1 MKISGY
7 TQQIGT
13 GGITNATIKRVSDT
27 LAYGGD
33 GKGQRAISQGL
44 GMMADVVIKKQEEDD
59 KKNILSA
66 IDEYNKGRFEIMYNQ
81 NNGLMNTVAGAAS
94 DIDKQYNEGMKKLR
108 GDILG
113 NTKLYNKNNMVALE
127 NLMNKSDFE
136 GYQQVAR
143 HQYKQGE
150 VEKDVKLGNILANNI
165 ELVQKDPANLQ
176 AAFDSNAL
184 MVSLRYQGIQ
194 GGADVAEA
202 KIREANGQIVAAAI
216 GSCMDQDNYSGAEK
230 ILGEYGHFLTPNQ
243 RANIT
248 KGLRASAELKNELNT
263 ANALYAQY
271 GDNLEAALKA
281 IDGMTFSNGS
291 GNITNKDDFFRA
303 VGAQESGGDYGATNS
318 RTKAFGKY
326 QILPSNWPSWAREAG
341 LPEGAE
347 QTPENQEKVAR
358 YKLGQYFDKYGAE
371 GALVAWYSGEQNA
384 KRWVDGEAD
393 AIGENGQHYSWDAKQ
408 GNGDEPSIR
417 EYVNSAMS
425 QNGPADELAVY
436 KQREKIKQLYMNKVN
451 DEKRIKNYRINQ
463 MADAFS
469 AEVYKMAEGNEV
481 SYEQAVEEARKRAGS
496 DEDLLKHYLSSV
508 NLWYSAKNKQLNG
521 MGGSSGSKGQKALML
536 AKAQDMIH
544 SFDSSEKYVQYIAA
558 RVPGV
563 TMKDLYDAKQ
573 DYIDMQN
580 GRGKFAYQNLD
591 AVVTDVCKQIK
602 LPSGQESSYKSAV
615 KQVSREE
622 IAKFWLTNKRAPDV
636 FEATEIVQKATQTVS
651 IGEFLEQGTFSAFF
665 NITTGIEMSPAEMR
679 LHNISNIVQDGDE
692 FVVTFT
698 DGRGT
703 VRMSGYDLVDM
714 RNRR

>member
-7 TQQIGT
+7 TPQVNN
-13 GGITNATIKRVSDT
+13 GGVTNAAVKRVSDVM
-27 LAYGGD
+27 AYGGN
-33 GKGQRAISQGL
+33 GQGLKAVSQGI
-44 GMMADVVIKKQEEDD
+44 GMWADVIAKKQEEDD
-59 KKNILSA
+59 KQNILKA
-66 IDEYNKGRFEIMYNQ
+66 MDEYNKGRFEIMYNQ
-81 NNGLMNTVAGAAS
+81 DNGLMNTVAYSAEN
-94 DIDKQYNEGMKKLR
+94 IDKDYDEGMKKLR
-108 GDILG
+108 STIMG
-113 NTKLYNKNNMVALE
+113 NTKLYDKRNMVALE

-136 GYQQVAR
+136 GYQQVAK
-143 HQYKQGE
+143 HQFKQGE
-150 VEKDVKLGNILANNI
+150 VAKDISLSNNLLNNI
-165 ELVQKDPANLQ
+165 ELVQKDPSSIQ
-176 AAFDSNAL
+176 AAFDNNAL
-184 MVSLRYQGIQ
+184 MTSLRYQGIA
-194 GGADVAEA
+194 GGEKVAEA
-202 KIREANGQIVAAAI
+202 KVREANGQIVAAAI
-216 GSCMDQDNYSGAEK
+216 GAYMDQDNYNGAQK
-230 ILGEYGHFLTPNQ
+230 ILNEYGHFLTPAQ
-243 RANIT
+243 RANIS
-248 KGLRASAELKNELNT
+248 KGLKASAELKNELNT
-263 ANALYAQY
+263 VNSLYAQY
-271 GDNLEAALKA
+271 GDNLEAAMKA
-281 IDGMTFSNGS
+281 IDRMNFGGT
-291 GNITNKDDFFRA
+291 ITSKDDFFRA

-417 EYVNSAMS
+417 EYVNSALA
-425 QNGPADELAVY
+425 QNGPSDELATY
-436 KQREKIKQLYMNKVN
+436 KQREKMKQLYMNKIN
-451 DEKRIKNYRINQ
+451 DDKRLKNYRINQ

-469 AEVYKMAEGNEV
+469 AEVYKMVEGNEV
-481 SYEQAVEEARKRAGS
+481 TYEQAIEEARKRAGS
-496 DEDLLKHYLSSV
+496 DEDLLKHYISSV
-508 NLWYSAKNKQLNG
+508 NLWYGAKNKQLNG

>member
-7 TQQIGT
+7 TSQVNN
-13 GGITNATIKRVSDT
+13 GGVTNATIKTVGDVM
-27 LAYGGD
+27 AYGGN
-33 GKGQRAISQGL
+33 GQGLKAVSQGIS
-44 GMMADVVIKKQEEDD
+44 AWANVIAQKQEEDD
-59 KKNILSA
+59 KQNILKA
-66 IDEYNKGRFEIMYNQ
+66 MDEYNKGRFEIMYNQ
-81 NNGLMNTVAGAAS
+81 DSGLMNTVADSAAN
-94 DIDKQYNEGMKKLR
+94 IDKDYNEGMKSLRSSVMGNIKLNNR
-108 GDILG
+108 Q
-113 NTKLYNKNNMVALE
+113 NMVALE

-136 GYQQVAR
+136 GYQQIAK

-150 VEKDVKLGNILANNI
+150 VAKDVKLGNILANNV
-165 ELVQKDPANLQ
+165 ELVQKDPANIE
-176 AAFDSNAL
+176 AAFSNNAL
-184 MVSLRYQGIQ
+184 MVSLRYQGIA
-194 GGADVAEA
+194 GGENVAEA
-202 KIREANGQIVAAAI
+202 KVRAANSEIVAAAI
-216 GSCMDQDNYSGAEK
+216 GTYMDQDNYNGAQK
-230 ILGEYGHFLTPNQ
+230 ILDTYGHFLTPAQ
-243 RANIT
+243 RANIG

-263 ANALYAQY
+263 VNSLFAQY
-271 GDNLEAALKA
+271 GDDLEAAMKA
-281 IDGMTFSNGS
+281 IDSMNFGDAVMG
-291 GNITNKDDFFRA
+291 KDDFFSKVA
-303 VGAQESGGDYGATNS
+303 AQESGGNYNASNS
-318 RTKAFGKY
+318 RTGAFGKY
-326 QILPSNWPSWAREAG
+326 QIMPENWPSWAKEAG
-341 LPEGAE
+341 LTEGAE
-347 QTPENQEKVAR
+347 QTPENQEKVAK

-384 KRWVDGEAD
+384 KRWVDGEKD

-417 EYVNSAMS
+417 EYVNSALS
-425 QNGPADELAVY
+425 QKSDTDELAIY
-436 KQREKIKQLYMNKVN
+436 KQREKVKQLYRNKLN
-451 DEKRIKNYRINQ
+451 DEKRLENYRNNKL
-463 MADAFS
+463 ADAFS
-469 AEVYKMAEGNEV
+469 AEVYKMAEGNSV
-481 SYEQAVEEARKRAGS
+481 TYEQAVEEARKRAGS
-496 DEDLLKHYLSSV
+496 DEDLLRKYLSSV
-508 NLWYSAKNKQLNG
+508 NLWYGAKNKQQNG
-521 MGGSSGSKGQKALML
+521 MGGSSGAKGQKALML

-636 FEATEIVQKATQTVS
+636 FEASEIVQKATQTVS

-714 RNRR
+714 RRR

>member
-7 TQQIGT
+7 TPQVNN
-13 GGITNATIKRVSDT
+13 GGVANATIKTVRDVM
-27 LAYGGD
+27 AYGGN
-33 GKGQRAISQGL
+33 GAGTKAVAQGI
-44 GMMADVVIKKQEEDD
+44 GMWANVIAQKQEEDD
-59 KKNILSA
+59 KQNILKA
-66 IDEYNKGRFEIMYNQ
+66 MDEYNKGRFEIMYNQ
-81 NNGLMNTVAGAAS
+81 DNGLMNTVAGGAQG
-94 DIDKQYNEGMKKLR
+94 IDKQYCDDMKKLR
-108 GDILG
+108 SKVMS
-113 NTKLYNKNNMVALE
+113 NTKLYNQKNMVALE
-127 NLMNKSDFE
+127 NLMNRSDFE

-150 VEKDVKLGNILANNI
+150 VEKDVNLGNILANNI

-176 AAFDSNAL
+176 SAFDSNAL
-184 MVSLRYQGIQ
+184 MVSLRYQGIK
-194 GGADVAEA
+194 GGEALAEA
-202 KIREANGQIVAAAI
+202 KVREANSQIVSAAI
-216 GSCMDQDNYSGAEK
+216 GACMDQDNYAGAQQ
-230 ILGEYGHFLTPNQ
+230 ILNGYGHFLTPNQ
-243 RANIT
+243 RAYIA
-248 KGLRASAELKNELNT
+248 KGLRASEQLKNELNT
-263 ANALYAQY
+263 VNGLYAQF
-271 GDNLEAALKA
+271 GDNLEAAMKA
-281 IDGMTFSNGS
+281 IDGMNFGG
-291 GNITNKDDFFRA
+291 GNIANKDDFFKA

-318 RTKAFGKY
+318 RTGAFGKY
-326 QILPSNWPSWAREAG
+326 QIMPKNWPSWAKEAG
-341 LPEGAE
+341 LQEGAE

-358 YKLGQYFDKYGAE
+358 YKLGQYYDKYGAQ
-371 GALVAWYSGEQNA
+371 GALVAWYAGEQNA
-384 KRWVDGEAD
+384 KRWVDGEKD

-417 EYVNSAMS
+417 EYVNSALA
-425 QNGPADELAVY
+425 QNGPADELATY
-436 KQREKIKQLYMNKVN
+436 KQREKMKQLYMNKIN
-451 DEKRIKNYRINQ
+451 DDKRLKNFRINQ

-469 AEVYKMAEGNEV
+469 AEVYKMVEGNEV
-481 SYEQAVEEARKRAGS
+481 TYEQAIEEARKRAGS
-496 DEDLLKHYLSSV
+496 DEDLLRHYLSSV
-508 NLWYSAKNKQLNG
+508 NLWYGAKNKQLNG
-521 MGGSSGSKGQKALML
+521 MGGGSGAKGQKALML

-544 SFDSSEKYVQYIAA
+544 SFDSSEKYVEYLAA
-558 RVPGV
+558 RVPGI

-573 DYIDMQN
+573 DYMDMQK

-591 AVVTDVCKQIK
+591 SVVTDVCKQIK

-622 IAKFWLTNKRAPDV
+622 VAKFWITNKRAPDV

>member
-7 TQQIGT
+7 NPQVNN
-13 GGITNATIKRVSDT
+13 GGIVNATVKRVSDVM
-27 LAYGGD
+27 AYGGN
-33 GKGQRAISQGL
+33 GQGLKAVSQGI
-44 GMMADVVIKKQEEDD
+44 GAWANVIAQKQEEDD
-59 KKNILSA
+59 KQNILKA
-66 IDEYNKGRFEIMYNQ
+66 MDEYNKGRFEIMYNQ
-81 NNGLMNTVAGAAS
+81 DSGLMNTVADSAAN
-94 DIDKQYNEGMKKLR
+94 IDKDYNEGMKSLRSSVMGNIKLNNR
-108 GDILG
+108 Q
-113 NTKLYNKNNMVALE
+113 NMVALE
-127 NLMNKSDFE
+127 NLMNESDFE
-136 GYQQVAR
+136 GYQQIAK

-150 VEKDVKLGNILANNI
+150 VAKDVKLGNILANNV
-165 ELVQKDPANLQ
+165 ELVQKDPANIE
-176 AAFDSNAL
+176 AAFSNNAL
-184 MVSLRYQGIQ
+184 MVSLRYQGIA
-194 GGADVAEA
+194 GGENVAEA
-202 KIREANGQIVAAAI
+202 KVREANSQIVAAAI
-216 GSCMDQDNYSGAEK
+216 GTYMDQDNYNGAQK
-230 ILGEYGHFLTPNQ
+230 ILDTYGHFLTPAQ
-243 RANIT
+243 RANIG

-263 ANALYAQY
+263 VNSLFAQY
-271 GDNLEAALKA
+271 GDDLEAAMKA
-281 IDGMTFSNGS
+281 IDSMNFGDAVMG
-291 GNITNKDDFFRA
+291 KDDFFSKVA
-303 VGAQESGGDYGATNS
+303 AQESEGNYNASNS

-326 QILPSNWPSWAREAG
+326 QILPSNWPSWSKEAG

-417 EYVNSAMS
+417 EYVNSALS
-425 QNGPADELAVY
+425 QKSDTDELAIY
-436 KQREKIKQLYMNKVN
+436 NQREKVKQLYRNKLN
-451 DEKRIKNYRINQ
+451 DEKRLENYRNNKL
-463 MADAFS
+463 ADAFS
-469 AEVYKMAEGNEV
+469 AEVYKMAEGNSV
-481 SYEQAVEEARKRAGS
+481 TYEQAIEEARKRAGS
-496 DEDLLKHYLSSV
+496 DEDLLRKYLSSV
-508 NLWYSAKNKQLNG
+508 NLWYGAKNKQLNG
-521 MGGSSGSKGQKALML
+521 MGGSSGAKGQKALML

-622 IAKFWLTNKRAPDV
+622 IAKFWIANKRAPDV
-636 FEATEIVQKATQTVS
+636 FEATEIVQKATQNVS

>member
-7 TQQIGT
+7 TSQVNN
-13 GGITNATIKRVSDT
+13 GGIVNATVKRVSDT
-27 LAYGGD
+27 MAYGGN
-33 GKGQRAISQGL
+33 GQGLKAVSQGI
-44 GMMADVVIKKQEEDD
+44 GMWADVIAKKQEEDD
-59 KKNILSA
+59 KQNILKA
-66 IDEYNKGRFEIMYNQ
+66 MDEYNKGRFEIMYNQ
-81 NNGLMNTVAGAAS
+81 DSGLMNTVADSAAN
-94 DIDKQYNEGMKKLR
+94 IDKDYNEGMKSLRSSVMGNIKLNNR
-108 GDILG
+108 Q
-113 NTKLYNKNNMVALE
+113 NMVALE

-136 GYQQVAR
+136 GYQQIAK

-150 VEKDVKLGNILANNI
+150 VAKDVKLGNILANNV
-165 ELVQKDPANLQ
+165 ELVQKDPANIE
-176 AAFDSNAL
+176 AAFSNNAL
-184 MVSLRYQGIQ
+184 MVSLRYQGIA
-194 GGADVAEA
+194 GGENVAEA
-202 KIREANGQIVAAAI
+202 KVRAANSEIVAAAI
-216 GSCMDQDNYSGAEK
+216 GTYMDQDNYNGAQK
-230 ILGEYGHFLTPNQ
+230 ILDTYGHFLTPAQ
-243 RANIT
+243 RANIG

-263 ANALYAQY
+263 VNSLFAQY
-271 GDNLEAALKA
+271 GDDLEAAMKA
-281 IDGMTFSNGS
+281 IDSMNFGDAVMG
-291 GNITNKDDFFRA
+291 KDDFFSKVA
-303 VGAQESGGDYGATNS
+303 AQESGGNYGATNS
-318 RTKAFGKY
+318 RTGAFGKY
-326 QILPSNWPSWAREAG
+326 QIMPENWPSWSREAG

-347 QTPENQEKVAR
+347 QTPENQEKVAK

-384 KRWVDGEAD
+384 KRWVDGEKD

-417 EYVNSAMS
+417 EYVNSALS
-425 QNGPADELAVY
+425 QKGDIDELAIY
-436 KQREKIKQLYMNKVN
+436 KQREKVKQLYRNKLN
-451 DEKRIKNYRINQ
+451 DEKRLENYRNNKL
-463 MADAFS
+463 ADAFS
-469 AEVYKMAEGNEV
+469 AEVYKMAEGNSV
-481 SYEQAVEEARKRAGS
+481 TYEQAVEEARKRAGS
-496 DEDLLKHYLSSV
+496 DEDLLRKYLSSV
-508 NLWYSAKNKQLNG
+508 NLWYGAKNKQLNG
-521 MGGSSGSKGQKALML
+521 MGGSSGAKGQKALML

-636 FEATEIVQKATQTVS
+636 FEATEIVQKATQAVS

-692 FVVTFT
+692 FMVTFT

>member
-7 TQQIGT
+7 TPQVNN
-13 GGITNATIKRVSDT
+13 GGVANATIKTVSDVM
-27 LAYGGD
+27 AYGGN
-33 GKGQRAISQGL
+33 GAGLKSVAQGI
-44 GMMADVVIKKQEEDD
+44 GAWANVIAQKQEEDD
-59 KKNILSA
+59 KQNILKA
-66 IDEYNKGRFEIMYNQ
+66 MDEYNKGRFEIMYNQ
-81 NNGLMNTVAGAAS
+81 DNGLMNTVAYSAEN
-94 DIDKQYNEGMKKLR
+94 IDKDYDEGMKKLR
-108 GDILG
+108 STIMG
-113 NTKLYNKNNMVALE
+113 NTKLYDKRNMVALE

-136 GYQQVAR
+136 GYQQVAK
-143 HQYKQGE
+143 HQFKQGE
-150 VEKDVKLGNILANNI
+150 VAKDISLSNNLLNNI
-165 ELVQKDPANLQ
+165 ELVQKDPGYIQ
-176 AAFDSNAL
+176 TAFDNNAL
-184 MVSLRYQGIQ
+184 MTSLRYQGIA
-194 GGADVAEA
+194 GGEKVAEA
-202 KIREANGQIVAAAI
+202 KVREANGQIVAAAI
-216 GSCMDQDNYSGAEK
+216 GAYMDQDNYNGAQK
-230 ILGEYGHFLTPNQ
+230 ILNEYGHFLTPAQ
-243 RANIT
+243 RANIS
-248 KGLRASAELKNELNT
+248 KGLKASAELKNELNT
-263 ANALYAQY
+263 VNSLYAQY
-271 GDNLEAALKA
+271 GDNLEAAMKA
-281 IDGMTFSNGS
+281 IDGMNFGGT
-291 GNITNKDDFFRA
+291 ITSKDDFFKA

-347 QTPENQEKVAR
+347 QTPENQEKVAK

-417 EYVNSAMS
+417 EYVNSAMA
-425 QNGPADELAVY
+425 QNGPADELAIY
-436 KQREKIKQLYMNKVN
+436 NQREKVKQLYRNKLN
-451 DEKRIKNYRINQ
+451 DEKRLENYRNNKL
-463 MADAFS
+463 ADAFS
-469 AEVYKMAEGNEV
+469 AEVYKMAEGNSV
-481 SYEQAVEEARKRAGS
+481 TYEQAIEEARKRAGS
-496 DEDLLKHYLSSV
+496 DEDLLRKYLSSV
-508 NLWYSAKNKQLNG
+508 NLWYGAKNKQLNG
-521 MGGSSGSKGQKALML
+521 IGGSSGAKGQKALIL

-558 RVPGV
+558 RVPGI

-602 LPSGQESSYKSAV
+602 LPSGQESSYKSAL

>member
-1 MKISGY
+1 MKISSY
-7 TQQIGT
+7 TSQVNN
-13 GGITNATIKRVSDT
+13 GGVTNATIKRVSDVM
-27 LAYGGD
+27 AYGGN
-33 GKGQRAISQGL
+33 GQGLKAVSQGI
-44 GMMADVVIKKQEEDD
+44 GAWANVIAQKQEEDD
-59 KKNILSA
+59 KQNILKA
-66 IDEYNKGRFEIMYNQ
+66 MDEYNKGRFEIMYNQ
-81 NNGLMNTVAGAAS
+81 DSGLMNTVADSAAN
-94 DIDKQYNEGMKKLR
+94 IDKDYNEGMKSLRSSVMGNIKLNNR
-108 GDILG
+108 Q
-113 NTKLYNKNNMVALE
+113 NMVALE

-136 GYQQVAR
+136 GYQQIAK

-150 VEKDVKLGNILANNI
+150 VAKDVKLGNILANNV
-165 ELVQKDPANLQ
+165 ELVQKDPANIE
-176 AAFDSNAL
+176 AAFSNNAL
-184 MVSLRYQGIQ
+184 MVSLRYQGIA
-194 GGADVAEA
+194 GGENVAEA
-202 KIREANGQIVAAAI
+202 KVREANSQIVAAAI
-216 GSCMDQDNYSGAEK
+216 GTYMDQDNYNGAQK
-230 ILGEYGHFLTPNQ
+230 ILDTYGHFLTSAQ
-243 RANIT
+243 RANIG

-263 ANALYAQY
+263 VNSLFAQY
-271 GDNLEAALKA
+271 GDDLEAAMKA
-281 IDGMTFSNGS
+281 IDSMNFGDAVMG
-291 GNITNKDDFFRA
+291 KDDFFSKVA
-303 VGAQESGGDYGATNS
+303 AQESGGNYGATNS
-318 RTKAFGKY
+318 RTGAFGKY
-326 QILPSNWPSWAREAG
+326 QIMPENWPSWSREAG

-347 QTPENQEKVAR
+347 QTPENQEKVAK

-384 KRWVDGEAD
+384 KRWVDGEKD

-417 EYVNSAMS
+417 EYVNSALS
-425 QNGPADELAVY
+425 QKSDTDELAVY
-436 KQREKIKQLYMNKVN
+436 KQREKVKQLYRNKLN
-451 DEKRIKNYRINQ
+451 DEKRLENYRNNKL
-463 MADAFS
+463 ADAFS
-469 AEVYKMAEGNEV
+469 AEVYKMAEGNSV
-481 SYEQAVEEARKRAGS
+481 TYEQAIEEARKRAGS
-496 DEDLLKHYLSSV
+496 DEELLKKYLGSV
-508 NLWYSAKNKQLNG
+508 DLWYGAKVKQQNG
-521 MGGSSGSKGQKALML
+521 LGGASGAKGQKALML

-602 LPSGQESSYKSAV
+602 LPSGQESSYKSAL

>member
-1 MKISGY
+1 MKIGSY
-7 TQQIGT
+7 NQQVNN
-13 GGITNATIKRVSDT
+13 GGVANATIKRVSDQM
-27 LAYGGD
+27 AYGGD
-33 GKGQRAISQGL
+33 GKGLRAVSQGL
-44 GMMADVVIKKQEEDD
+44 GLMADVVIKKQEEDD

-194 GGADVAEA
+194 GGAEVAEA
-202 KIREANGQIVAAAI
+202 KIRESNGQIVAAAI

-281 IDGMTFSNGS
+281 IDGMSFSSG
-291 GNITNKDDFFRA
+291 GNIANKDDFFRA
-303 VGAQESGGDYGATNS
+303 VGAQESGGNYNAQNS
-318 RTKAFGKY
+318 RTGAFGKY
-326 QILPSNWPSWAREAG
+326 QIMPKNWPSWAKEAG
-341 LPEGAE
+341 LSEGAE
-347 QTPENQEKVAR
+347 QTPENQEKVAK
-358 YKLGQYFDKYGAE
+358 YKLGQYYDKYGAQ
-371 GALVAWYSGEQNA
+371 GALVAWYAGEQNA
-384 KRWVDGEAD
+384 KRWVDGEKD

-417 EYVNSAMS
+417 EYVNSALA
-425 QNGPADELAVY
+425 QNGAADELAVY
-436 KQREKIKQLYMNKVN
+436 KRREKLKQLYMNKVN

-469 AEVYKMAEGNEV
+469 AEVYKMVEGNEV
-481 SYEQAVEEARKRAGS
+481 TYEQAIEEARKRAGS

-508 NLWYSAKNKQLNG
+508 NLWYSAKNKQLG
-521 MGGSSGSKGQKALML
+521 TSGSGGNKSQKAVDLAVAKQML
-536 AKAQDMIH
+536 AARAFK
-544 SFDSSEKYVQYIAA
+544 SSEEYADYVSKID
-558 RVPGV
+558 GV
-563 TMKDLYDAKQ
+563 TMKDLFDAKQ
-573 DYIDMQN
+573 DYKDMEN
-580 GRGKFAYQNLD
+580 GVGKFAYKDLD
-591 AVVTDVCKQIK
+591 KLVANVAKQIK
-602 LPSGQESSYKSAV
+602 LPSGQESIYKAGLE
-615 KQVSREE
+615 QYARET
-622 IAKFWLTNKRAPDV
+622 IAQFYQEKKRPPTMQ
-636 FEATEIVQKATQTVS
+636 EAMKIVQEGAQVVNV
-651 IGEFLEQGTFSAFF
+651 GEFLEQGTFSAFF
-665 NITTGIEMSPAEMR
+665 GVTTGIQMTPAEMR
-679 LHNISNIVQDGDE
+679 TYGIRDIRQDGDN
-692 FVVTFT
+692 FLVSFT
-698 DGRGT
+698 DGRPDT
-703 VRMSGYDLVDM
+703 VMSGYDLVDL
-714 RNRR
+714 RRQ

>member
-1 MKISGY
+1 MKIQGY
-7 TQQIGT
+7 TPQIEN
-13 GGITNATIKRVSDT
+13 GGNINATVKTISDIN
-27 LAYGGD
+27 AYGGN
-33 GKGQRAISQGL
+33 GAGQRAISKGISAWQS
-44 GMMADVVIKKQEEDD
+44 VIAQKQEEDD
-59 KKNILSA
+59 KQNILKA
-66 IDEYNKGRFEIMYNQ
+66 MDEYNKGRFEIMYNQ
-81 NNGLMNTVAGAAS
+81 DNGLMNTVAYSAEN
-94 DIDKQYNEGMKKLR
+94 IDKDYDEGMKKLR
-108 GDILG
+108 STIMG
-113 NTKLYNKNNMVALE
+113 NTKLYDKRNMVALE

-136 GYQQVAR
+136 GYQQVAK
-143 HQYKQGE
+143 HQFKQGE
-150 VEKDVKLGNILANNI
+150 VAKDISLSNNLLNNI
-165 ELVQKDPANLQ
+165 ELVQKDPSYIQ
-176 AAFDSNAL
+176 TAFDNNAL
-184 MVSLRYQGIQ
+184 MTSLRYQGIA
-194 GGADVAEA
+194 GGEKVAEA
-202 KIREANGQIVAAAI
+202 KVREANSQIVAAAI
-216 GSCMDQDNYSGAEK
+216 GAYMDQDNYNGAQK
-230 ILGEYGHFLTPNQ
+230 ILDSYGHFLTPAQ
-243 RANIT
+243 RANIS
-248 KGLRASAELKNELNT
+248 KGLKASAELKNELNT
-263 ANALYAQY
+263 VNSLYAQY
-271 GDNLEAALKA
+271 GDNLEAAMKA
-281 IDGMTFSNGS
+281 IDGMNFGGT
-291 GNITNKDDFFRA
+291 IANKDDFFKA
-303 VGAQESGGDYGATNS
+303 VGAQESGGNYGATNS

-347 QTPENQEKVAR
+347 QTPENQEKVAK

-393 AIGENGQHYSWDAKQ
+393 AIGENGKHYSWDAKQ

-417 EYVNSAMS
+417 EYVNSAMA
-425 QNGPADELAVY
+425 QNGPADELAIY
-436 KQREKIKQLYMNKVN
+436 NQREKVKQLYRNKLN
-451 DEKRIKNYRINQ
+451 DEKRLENYRNNKL
-463 MADAFS
+463 ADAFS
-469 AEVYKMAEGNEV
+469 AEVYKMAEGNSV
-481 SYEQAVEEARKRAGS
+481 TYEQAIEEARKRAGS
-496 DEDLLKHYLSSV
+496 DEDLLRKYLSSV
-508 NLWYSAKNKQLNG
+508 NLWYGAKNKQLNG
-521 MGGSSGSKGQKALML
+521 MGGSSGAKGQKALML

-636 FEATEIVQKATQTVS
+636 FEATEIVQKATQNVS

-692 FVVTFT
+692 FMVTFT

>member
-7 TQQIGT
+7 NPQVNN
-13 GGITNATIKRVSDT
+13 GGIVNATVKRVSDVM
-27 LAYGGD
+27 AYGGN
-33 GKGQRAISQGL
+33 GQGLKAVSQGI
-44 GMMADVVIKKQEEDD
+44 GAWANVIAQKQEEDD
-59 KKNILSA
+59 KQNILKA
-66 IDEYNKGRFEIMYNQ
+66 MDEYNKGRFEIMYNQ
-81 NNGLMNTVAGAAS
+81 DSGLMNTVAESAEN
-94 DIDKQYNEGMKKLR
+94 IDKDYDEGMKKLR
-108 GDILG
+108 STIMG
-113 NTKLYNKNNMVALE
+113 NTKLYDKRNMVALE

-136 GYQQVAR
+136 GYQQIAK

-150 VEKDVKLGNILANNI
+150 VAKDVKLGNILANNI
-165 ELVQKDPANLQ
+165 ELVQKDPANIE
-176 AAFDSNAL
+176 AAFSNNAL
-184 MVSLRYQGIQ
+184 MVSLRYQGIA
-194 GGADVAEA
+194 GGESVAEA
-202 KIREANGQIVAAAI
+202 KVREANSQIVAAAI
-216 GSCMDQDNYSGAEK
+216 GTYMDQDNYNGAQK
-230 ILGEYGHFLTPNQ
+230 ILDKYGHFLTPNQ
-243 RANIT
+243 RANIS

-263 ANALYAQY
+263 VNSLYAQY
-271 GDNLEAALKA
+271 GDDLEAAMKA
-281 IDGMTFSNGS
+281 IDGMEFGGT
-291 GNITNKDDFFRA
+291 ITSKDDFFRA

-326 QILPSNWPSWAREAG
+326 QILPSNWPSWSREAG

-347 QTPENQEKVAR
+347 QTPENQEKVAK

-384 KRWVDGEAD
+384 KRWVDGEKD

-417 EYVNSAMS
+417 EYVNSAMA
-425 QNGPADELAVY
+425 QNGPADELAIY
-436 KQREKIKQLYMNKVN
+436 NQREKVKQLYRNKLN
-451 DEKRIKNYRINQ
+451 DEKRLENYRNNKL
-463 MADAFS
+463 ADAFS
-469 AEVYKMAEGNEV
+469 AEVYKMVEGNEV
-481 SYEQAVEEARKRAGS
+481 TYEQAIEEARKRAGS
-496 DEDLLKHYLSSV
+496 DEDLLRKYISSV
-508 NLWYSAKNKQLNG
+508 NLWYGAKNKQLNG

>member
-7 TQQIGT
+7 NPQVNN
-13 GGITNATIKRVSDT
+13 GGIVNATVKRVSDVM
-27 LAYGGD
+27 AYGGN
-33 GKGQRAISQGL
+33 GQGLKAVSQGI
-44 GMMADVVIKKQEEDD
+44 GMWANVIAQKQEEDD
-59 KKNILSA
+59 KQNILKA
-66 IDEYNKGRFEIMYNQ
+66 MDEYNKGRFEIMYNQ
-81 NNGLMNTVAGAAS
+81 DSGLMNTVADSAAN
-94 DIDKQYNEGMKKLR
+94 IDKDYNEGMKSLRSSVMGNIKLNNR
-108 GDILG
+108 Q
-113 NTKLYNKNNMVALE
+113 NMVALE

-136 GYQQVAR
+136 GYQQIAK

-150 VEKDVKLGNILANNI
+150 VAKDVKLGNILANNI
-165 ELVQKDPANLQ
+165 ELVQKDPANIE
-176 AAFDSNAL
+176 AAFSNNAL
-184 MVSLRYQGIQ
+184 MVSLRYQGIA
-194 GGADVAEA
+194 GGENVAEA
-202 KIREANGQIVAAAI
+202 KVRAANSEIVAAAI
-216 GSCMDQDNYSGAEK
+216 GTYMDQDNYNGAQK
-230 ILGEYGHFLTPNQ
+230 ILDTYGHFLTPAQ
-243 RANIT
+243 RANIG

-263 ANALYAQY
+263 VNSLFAQY
-271 GDNLEAALKA
+271 GDDLDAAMKA
-281 IDGMTFSNGS
+281 IDSMNFGDAVMG
-291 GNITNKDDFFRA
+291 KDDFFSKVA
-303 VGAQESGGDYGATNS
+303 AQESGGNYNASNS

-326 QILPSNWPSWAREAG
+326 QILPSNWPSWSREAG

-347 QTPENQEKVAR
+347 QTPENQEKVAK

-384 KRWVDGEAD
+384 KRWVDGEKD

-417 EYVNSAMS
+417 EYVNSALS
-425 QNGPADELAVY
+425 QKSDTDELAVY
-436 KQREKIKQLYMNKVN
+436 KQREKVKQLYRNKLN
-451 DEKRIKNYRINQ
+451 DEKRLENYRNNKL
-463 MADAFS
+463 ADAFS
-469 AEVYKMAEGNEV
+469 AEVYKMAEGNSV
-481 SYEQAVEEARKRAGS
+481 TYEQAIEEARKRAGS
-496 DEDLLKHYLSSV
+496 DEDLLRKYLSSV
-508 NLWYSAKNKQLNG
+508 NLWYGAKNKQQNG
-521 MGGSSGSKGQKALML
+521 MGGSSGAKGQKALML